1 MDWSMVDW
9 SMIGTAV
16 AFAVGGGGA
25 IGLWTHHADRVEKRQ
40 ERQLSRRD
48 AYRAE
53 LVQAHAAFIGAFTKA
68 LNAESRLAVC
78 IAVSGIRP
86 LDEKTKSIKASAE
99 EDLHNAELEAE
110 VRLAVVLL
118 IEDNLAVVERLREMQ
133 MLLGAVGPVDADHF
147 DEWRADYGRRR
158 QALAE
163 FLMTMATSL
172 SVKSWDGERRIAT
185 VVNDVIRRRHESPNS
200 PPNSDPVAQRGLGDS
215 EGQQ

>member
-1 MDWSMVDW
+1 MDWSMIDW
-9 SMIGTAV
+9 SVIGTAV

-25 IGLWTHHADRVEKRQ
+25 IGLWTHHVDRVEKRQ

-48 AYRAE
+48 AHRAE
-53 LVQAHAAFIGAFTKA
+53 LVQAHSAFIGAFTKA
-68 LNAESRLAVC
+68 LNAESRLAAY

-86 LDEKTKSIKASAE
+86 LDEKSKSIKASAE

-118 IEDNLAVVERLREMQ
+118 IEDNLAVVERLRAVQ

-147 DEWRADYGRRR
+147 DEWRAGYGRRR
-158 QALAE
+158 RQAFAE
-163 FLMTMATSL
+163 FLTTMATSL

-185 VVNDVIRRRHESPNS
+185 VASDVIRRQHESPN
-200 PPNSDPVAQRGLGDS
+200 PPRDSDPVAQRGLGDS
-215 EGQQ
+215 EQ